1 MFSSFISSLQTKQEE
16 TKETDP
22 FQLPIEYLD
31 PKEKHSLNEVVA
43 ADLELSAPSDTDT
56 DTDKKVAT
64 MYHHMMN
71 PKTPFEE
78 NMISR
83 WKNTYTTNTAFLEE
97 TQEVLKEMRNYP
109 LSTYSPEYENIM
121 KIWSDTKEDSNFLER
136 YSYMEF
142 DMFKWVNKHP
152 SFLQSISIINMGSPV
167 LSFLIPFVLFFM
179 PFFIVKAQGHAITF
193 SMYMQVLKEISRNHF
208 IGKIISNAESMS
220 PQNMLYIIALVGL
233 YAYQIYQ
240 NYIACIRF
248 YENIRRMN
256 TQICEL
262 QSYLDSSISRMKYFA
277 KIIEPKKMHA
287 PFLSVLREQISQLES
302 LKAYIKDIRPFEPSI
317 YKIGEIG
324 SLLGCY
330 YEIYSNREYGAAL
343 LYSFSFQGYIENMAE
358 VSGNIANGRLGF
370 ASFDISDLSG
380 NPLVIKDQFYPALA
394 NESYV
399 TNDAT
404 LEENMVITGPNAA
417 GKTTYL
423 KTTMLNIIFTQ
434 QFGCGFY
441 SSCSMRPYT
450 HIHSYLNIP
459 DTSGRDSLFQAES
472 RRCKE
477 IICDVLSTDAED
489 IRHFCIFDELY
500 SGTNPA
506 EATKSAY
513 AFLLWLSDRPN
524 VDFILTTHYVDICAR
539 FKESKSR
546 IANWK
551 MDARETEEGDIEY
564 SYKIVEGI
572 STIQGAV
579 KVLRDM
585 DYPKEIIE
593 SIVSYDGE
601 KE

>member
-1 MFSSFISSLQTKQEE
+1 MFSSFISSLQTKE
-16 TKETDP
+16 TDILKEIDP

-31 PKEKHSLNEVVA
+31 QKEKHFLNEVVA
-43 ADLELSAPSDTDT
+43 TDLELCGPMDTE
-56 DTDKKVAT
+56 DKKMQT
-64 MYHHMMN
+64 MYHYMMK

-78 NMISR
+78 NMISK
-83 WKNTYTTNTAFLEE
+83 WKNTYTTNVTFLEE
-97 TQEVLKEMRNYP
+97 TQEVLREMKNYP
-109 LSTYSPEYENIM
+109 RTLYSPEYDNLM
-121 KIWSDTKEDSNFLER
+121 RIWSDTKEDSNFLER

-142 DMFKWVNKHP
+142 DMFKWVNKQP
-152 SFLQSISIINMGSPV
+152 SFLQSISIVNMGSPV
-167 LSFLIPFVLFFM
+167 LSFLIPFVLFFL

-208 IGKIISNAESMS
+208 IGKIISNAENMN
-220 PQNMLYIIALVGL
+220 PQNMLYMFALIGL

-262 QSYLDSSISRMKYFA
+262 QSYLESSILRMTYFA
-277 KIIEPKKMHA
+277 SMIQSKKSYV
-287 PFLSVLREQISQLES
+287 PFSSVLKEQISQLES
-302 LKAYIKDIRPFEPSI
+302 LRTYIKEIRPFEPSF

-324 SLLGCY
+324 ALLGCY
-330 YEIYSNREYGAAL
+330 YEIYSNKEYGAAL
-343 LYSFSFQGYIENMAE
+343 LYSFSFHGYIENMIGVAD
-358 VSGNIANGRLGF
+358 SIQGGRLGF
-370 ASFDISDLSG
+370 ASFVKDVDLSG

-404 LEENMVITGPNAA
+404 LEKNMVITGPNAA

-441 SSCSMRPYT
+441 SACSMKPYT

-477 IICDVLSTDAED
+477 IICDVLSTDIED
-489 IRHFCIFDELY
+489 TRHFCIFDELY

-513 AFLLWLSDRPN
+513 AFLLWLSDRSN
-524 VDFILTTHYVDICAR
+524 VDFILTTHYVDIC
-539 FKESKSR
+539 SKFNKSKTR

-551 MDARETEEGDIEY
+551 MDAKETEEGDIEY

-572 STIQGAV
+572 SHIQGAI

-585 DYPKEIIE
+585 DYPKDIID
-593 SIVSYDGE
+593 SIVSYDT
-601 KE
+601 

>member
-1 MFSSFISSLQTKQEE
+1 MFSELIMNYSGLSDTKDPV
-16 TKETDP
+16 ETDP
-22 FQLPIEYLD
+22 FKLPIEYLD
-31 PKEKHSLNEVVA
+31 PSDKYVLNDVVA
-43 ADLELSAPSDTDT
+43 ADLELSASDLSSN
-56 DTDKKVAT
+56 T

-78 NMISR
+78 NIIPI
-83 WKNTYTTNTAFLEE
+83 WKNTYTTNANFLKE
-97 TQEVLKEMRNYP
+97 TQEVLRELAIYP
-109 LSTYSPEYENIM
+109 KPVYIPDYDNLM
-121 KIWSDTKEDSNFLER
+121 KIWADTKEDSNFLER
-136 YSYMEF
+136 YSYMEI

-152 SFLQSISIINMGSPV
+152 SFLQSISVINIGSPV
-167 LSFLIPFVLFFM
+167 LSFLIPFVLFFL

-208 IGKIISNAESMS
+208 IGKIISNAENIS
-220 PQNMLYIIALVGL
+220 PQNLLYMFALIGL

-256 TQICEL
+256 AQICEL
-262 QSYLDSSISRMKYFA
+262 QTYLDSSISRLCGFA
-277 KIIEPKKMHA
+277 SIIQSKKTYA
-287 PFLSVLREQISQLES
+287 PFLKDLQYHCSKLVLLRT
-302 LKAYIKDIRPFEPSI
+302 YINDIRPFEPSL

-330 YEIYSNREYGAAL
+330 YEIYSNREYGEGL
-343 LYSFSFQGYIENMAE
+343 LYSFSFHGYMENILGVAE
-358 VSGNIANGRLGF
+358 NVRSGRLGF
-370 ASFDISDLSG
+370 AKFVNGSDISG
-380 NPLVIKDQFYPALA
+380 NSLVIKDQYYPALV
-394 NESYV
+394 SDKYV
-399 TNDAT
+399 TNNAS
-404 LEENMVITGPNAA
+404 LEKNMVITGPNAA

-441 SSCSMRPYT
+441 SACTINPYT

-477 IICDVLSTDAED
+477 IICDVVSTDAETS
-489 IRHFCIFDELY
+489 RHFCIFDELY

-513 AFLLWLSDRPN
+513 AFLSWLSQRPN
-524 VDFILTTHYVDICAR
+524 VDFILTTHYVDICGR
-539 FKESKSR
+539 FKKSKAR

-551 MDARETEEGDIEY
+551 MDATENASGDIEY
-564 SYKIVEGI
+564 SYKIVKGI
-572 STIQGAV
+572 SKIQGAI

-585 DYPKEIIE
+585 DYPKEIIDT
-593 SIVSYDGE
+593 IVSYDTHSFH
-601 KE
+601 K

>member
-1 MFSSFISSLQTKQEE
+1 MFSSFISNLQTKEE
-16 TKETDP
+16 VLKETDP

-43 ADLELSAPSDTDT
+43 TDLELSSSMDTEE
-56 DTDKKVAT
+56 KKVQT
-64 MYHHMMN
+64 MYHYMMK

-78 NMISR
+78 NMIAK
-83 WKNTYTTNTAFLEE
+83 WKNTYTTNVGFLEE
-97 TQEVLKEMRNYP
+97 TQDILREMKNYQKS
-109 LSTYSPEYENIM
+109 LYTPEYDNLM
-121 KIWSDTKEDSNFLER
+121 RIWSDTKEDPNFLER

-142 DMFKWVNKHP
+142 DMFKWMNKQP
-152 SFLQSISIINMGSPV
+152 SFLQSISIVNMGSPI
-167 LSFLIPFVLFFM
+167 LSFLIPFVLFFL

-208 IGKIISNAESMS
+208 IGKIISNAE
-220 PQNMLYIIALVGL
+220 NMNPENILYMFALIGL

-262 QSYLDSSISRMKYFA
+262 QSYLESNILRMTTFSSIIQS
-277 KIIEPKKMHA
+277 KKSYA
-287 PFLSVLREQISQLES
+287 PFSSVLKEQISQLES
-302 LKAYIKDIRPFEPSI
+302 LRTHIKEIRPFEPSF

-330 YEIYSNREYGAAL
+330 YEIYSNKDYGSAL
-343 LYSFSFQGYIENMAE
+343 LYSFSFQGYIENMIE
-358 VSGNIANGRLGF
+358 IANNIQVGRLGL
-370 ASFDISDLSG
+370 ASFVKSVDISG
-380 NPLVIKDQFYPALA
+380 NPLVIKDQFYPALV

-399 TNDAT
+399 TNDAI
-404 LEENMVITGPNAA
+404 LEKNMVITGPNAA

-441 SSCSMRPYT
+441 SACSMKPYT

-477 IICDVLSTDAED
+477 IICDVISTDAVD
-489 IRHFCIFDELY
+489 SRHFCIFDELY

-513 AFLLWLSDRPN
+513 AFLLWLSDRSN
-524 VDFILTTHYVDICAR
+524 VDFILTTHYVDIC
-539 FKESKSR
+539 SKFNKSKTR

-551 MDARETEEGDIEY
+551 MDAKETEEGDIEY

-572 STIQGAV
+572 SSIQGAV

-585 DYPKEIIE
+585 DYPKDIID
-593 SIVSYDGE
+593 SIVSYDT
-601 KE
+601 

>member
-1 MFSSFISSLQTKQEE
+1 MFTSFLANLQTKENDIL
-16 TKETDP
+16 KETDP

-31 PKEKHSLNEVVA
+31 PKEKHSLNAVVA
-43 ADLELSAPSDTDT
+43 ADLELSAPIDAE
-56 DTDKKVAT
+56 TDKKEST
-64 MYHHMMN
+64 MYHYMMK

-78 NMISR
+78 NMIAR
-83 WKNTYTTNTAFLEE
+83 WKNTYTTNVEFLEE
-97 TQEVLKEMRNYP
+97 TQDVLRDLNTYP
-109 LSTYSPEYENIM
+109 KSLYSPEYENLM
-121 KIWSDTKEDSNFLER
+121 KIWADTKEDTNFLER

-152 SFLQSISIINMGSPV
+152 SFLQSISIINMGSPI
-167 LSFLIPFVLFFM
+167 LSFLIPFVLFFL
-179 PFFIVKAQGHAITF
+179 PFFIVKAQGHLITF

-220 PQNMLYIIALVGL
+220 PQNMLYIVVLVGL

-248 YENIRRMN
+248 YGNIRRMN

-262 QSYLDSSISRMKYFA
+262 HRYLESSILRMTSFSTM
-277 KIIEPKKMHA
+277 IQSKKTYA
-287 PFLSVLREQISQLES
+287 PFGTVLKEQISQLDS
-302 LKAYIKDIRPFEPSI
+302 LRNHIKEIRPFEPSI

-330 YEIYSNREYGAAL
+330 YEIYSNRDYGAAL
-343 LYSFSFQGYIENMAE
+343 LYSFSFQGYIENMIGVAD
-358 VSGNIANGRLGF
+358 SIQRRRLGF
-370 ASFDISDLSG
+370 ASFNKGVDLSG
-380 NPLVIKDQFYPALA
+380 NPLVIKDQFYPPLA

-399 TNDAT
+399 TNDVT
-404 LEENMVITGPNAA
+404 MEKNMVITGPNAA

-441 SSCSMRPYT
+441 SACSMKPYT

-477 IICDVLSTDAED
+477 IIEDVLSNDLAEFS
-489 IRHFCIFDELY
+489 HFCIFDELY
-500 SGTNPA
+500 SGTNPT

-513 AFLLWLSDRPN
+513 AFLLWLSERTN
-524 VDFILTTHYVDICAR
+524 VDFILTTHYVDICCK
-539 FKESKSR
+539 FDKSNAR

-551 MDARETEEGDIEY
+551 MDANETDEGDVEY
-564 SYKIVEGI
+564 TYKIVEGI
-572 STIQGAV
+572 SSIQGAI

-585 DYPKEIIE
+585 NYPKDIIE
-593 SIVSYDGE
+593 SIIKYYE
-601 KE
+601 K